1 MTIIPK
7 SGFKQS
13 VAGLVRRT
21 MPEAYFFMMYYRGM
35 SKLGNAYGNSIRD
48 FQDLLEATTGGTGLQ
63 IGVKEVHGAKFG
75 PNWTS
80 VDLYDTRDFIDYNYD
95 IHDLKFEDDCFD
107 AAVCISILEHI
118 PYPQKAISELSRV
131 LKPGG
136 RIWIQMP
143 FAYPYHEGPEDY
155 WRASP
160 QGLRVWLSDY
170 EEISC
175 GAFRFNRTALVA
187 SSYFYGIKKP
197 TSSIEAPEDD
207 HTPS

>member
-7 SGFKQS
+7 KSFKNK
-13 VAGLVRRT
+13 VANVIRQT

-35 SKLGNAYGNSIRD
+35 NKLGNSYDASVRD
-48 FQDLLEATTGGTGLQ
+48 FNRLLHTTAGKRCLQ

-75 PNWTS
+75 PNWVS
-80 VDLYDTRDFIDYNYD
+80 VDLYDTREFIDYHYD
-95 IHDLKFEDDCFD
+95 IHDLKFENDSFD

-118 PYPQKAISELSRV
+118 PFPQKAISELCRV

-136 RIWIQMP
+136 QIWIQLP
-143 FAYPYHEGPEDY
+143 FAYPYHEGPYDY

-160 QGLRVWLSDY
+160 EGLRVWLGDFD
-170 EEISC
+170 EISC

-187 SSYFYGIKKP
+187 SSYFYGTKKY
-197 TSSIEAPEDD
+197 A
-207 HTPS
+207 